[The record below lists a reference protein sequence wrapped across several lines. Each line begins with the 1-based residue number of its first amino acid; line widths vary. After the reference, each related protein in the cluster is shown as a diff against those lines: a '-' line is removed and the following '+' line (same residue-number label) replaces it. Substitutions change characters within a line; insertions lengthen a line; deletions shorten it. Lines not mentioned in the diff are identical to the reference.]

1 MVCLGGGAEMSS
13 ISLPR
18 SMSDLGGDDAADI
31 PDIPMHR
38 GQRNGATVFP
48 DTVSTLT
55 SVLPGIRSS
64 KPGRGPI
71 SPKGIAYMQRST
83 TPGPAPGPLGRM
95 VSPEPYDDSIMDTG
109 TPYASTYQ
117 RSLLSARS
125 KGVSIASTYLTS
137 ATSLAALQTKAADDD
152 EALEPLAEEEIEPG
166 SFDLVA
172 PALGEAGLY
181 SLERRSELLF
191 SKEHLRKI
199 FDDSILLQRFT
210 TFLAAARPASL
221 PLLIY
226 YLDALKAMRALAYAN
241 AVVEALGPLDGH
253 DFSKEQ
259 VAATANQSLATRAE
273 AAFEALAR
281 DDMPAYITHV
291 WIQTVSVSI
300 KKRITGTLPPHL
312 REMSEGLAEVFCLTD
327 PSRHDNPI
335 VFASEEFHRTT
346 QYGMSYVLG
355 RNCRFLQGPKTNPNS
370 VKRLAEKIHAGKE
383 CFETFLNYRRDGSPF
398 MNLLMVAPLYDS
410 RGAVRYF
417 IGAQVDVSGLAKDCV
432 GLESLRRLVDEDE
445 GLAMPNEERNASAA
459 AVAAAAVANGN
470 NTNGGATDDQTERTG
485 SQGSGGSDRK
495 TEIRELCEMFNL
507 QEVETVRRHGGS
519 MHRLQAEELLQVP
532 EDLPPQQN
540 WGKQRVLIQD
550 EASSVGSAEHDDEP
564 LSPTGIG
571 GGHEHVASAASAIPH
586 AAGGDGDGSSGSG
599 CAPHL
604 SGRLTGVYE
613 HYLLVR
619 PAPSLKI
626 LFASPSLRV
635 PGILQSHFM
644 SKIGGSARVR
654 DELTAALSEGH
665 GVTAKVRWVS
675 SARNPGPGDGRHRW
689 IHCTP
694 LLGGNGAIGV
704 WMVVITDDDGDGVGG
719 GGGGPPRRLAR
730 DAPPVDP
737 ALGSRA
743 AQVASRQ
750 SHRGGAAAAAAAA
763 AHARKAALTGSLADV
778 LMAGPPP
785 PGVPAKSRAR
795 GDGESAISRRSGVSS
810 QRSDPARPF
819 HTAATTRSSSP
830 YTLRIGDD

>member
-1 MVCLGGGAEMSS
+1 
-13 ISLPR
+13 
-18 SMSDLGGDDAADI
+18 MSDLGGDDAADI

-48 DTVSTLT
+48 DTISTLT
-55 SVLPGIRSS
+55 SILPGIRGS
-64 KPGRGPI
+64 KSGGGPI
-71 SPKGIAYMQRST
+71 SPKGIPYIQRAT
-83 TPGPAPGPLGRM
+83 TLGPTLGPLGRM
-95 VSPEPYDDSIMDTG
+95 VSPEPYDESIMDTG

-172 PALGEAGLY
+172 PALGDAGLY

-199 FDDSILLQRFT
+199 FEDSVLLQRFT

-241 AVVEALGPLDGH
+241 AVVEALEPLDGH
-253 DFSKEQ
+253 DFSGEQ
-259 VAATANQSLATRAE
+259 VAATVNQSLAARAE

-281 DDMPAYITHV
+281 DDMLAYITHV

-370 VKRLAEKIHAGKE
+370 VRRLAEKIRAGKE

-445 GLAMPNEERNASAA
+445 GLAVPDEERNASAA
-459 AVAAAAVANGN
+459 AVAAVAANGN
-470 NTNGGATDDQTERTG
+470 NTDSEAAAAATDDLTERAAP
-485 SQGSGGSDRK
+485 QGAGGPDRK

-507 QEVETVRRHGGS
+507 QELETVRRHGGS
-519 MHRLQAEELLQVP
+519 MHRLQAEELLQAP

-550 EASSVGSAEHDDEP
+550 EASSVGSAERDEP
-564 LSPTGIG
+564 LSPG
-571 GGHEHVASAASAIPH
+571 GGPEHVASAASAVPH
-586 AAGGDGDGSSGSG
+586 APGADGSGSNSGS
-599 CAPHL
+599 APQL
-604 SGRLTGVYE
+604 GGRLTGVYE

-675 SARNPGPGDGRHRW
+675 SAHNPGPGDGRYRW

-704 WMVVITDDDGDGVGG
+704 WMVVITDDDGDGVGA
-719 GGGGPPRRLAR
+719 GGGPPRRLAR

-750 SHRGGAAAAAAAA
+750 SHRGGGGAA

-778 LMAGPPP
+778 LSAGPP

-795 GDGESAISRRSGVSS
+795 GDGESASSRRSVVSS

-819 HTAATTRSSSP
+819 HTGTTRSSSP
-830 YTLRIGDD
+830 YTLRIGED